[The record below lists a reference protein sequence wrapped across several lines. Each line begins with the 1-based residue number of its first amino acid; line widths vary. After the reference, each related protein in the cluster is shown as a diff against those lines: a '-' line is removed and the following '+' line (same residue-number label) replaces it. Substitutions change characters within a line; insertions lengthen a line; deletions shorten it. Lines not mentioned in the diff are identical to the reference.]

1 VQTGNGAI
9 VWGVVPG
16 GVVEP
21 PSEDELGFEVLQAR
35 MIVQAAAPTIV
46 RVTKFFLCIMAKL
59 SPSARKRSDAL
70 VLAGP

>member
-1 VQTGNGAI
+1 MQTGYGAI

-16 GVVEP
+16 GVAEP
-21 PSEDELGFEVLQAR
+21 PSEDGLGFEVLQAR

-46 RVTKFFLCIMAKL
+46 RLPKVFLCIMTKL
-59 SPSARKRSDAL
+59 SPSACKRSDAQ